1 MSRGTKWVLEP
12 SMARQCT
19 QNAHN
24 AVHNADRR
32 YLMTQPAL
40 DVYDVDVADI
50 WMEIVRPVADKGLP
64 GSRMGTPLIWHLAM
78 KNQDFLP
85 LSFDMC
91 YDRINLIIIHDL
103 LHHHIDGAFDVA
115 ISKSLRPPNK
125 TTLLFKFSCTL
136 RSRTM

>member
-1 MSRGTKWVLEP
+1 MHKLSTVVSGVQCLADMSRGTKWVLEP

-50 WMEIVRPVADKGLP
+50 
-64 GSRMGTPLIWHLAM
+64 
-78 KNQDFLP
+78 
-85 LSFDMC
+85 
-91 YDRINLIIIHDL
+91 
-103 LHHHIDGAFDVA
+103 
-115 ISKSLRPPNK
+115 
-125 TTLLFKFSCTL
+125 
-136 RSRTM
+136 